1 MPEITGVL
9 LAAGQSHRFGSNKML
24 VEIDK
29 QAMILHAAGSL
40 SPCDRLLAVVRHDDL
55 PLQQLLNAASIEFIC
70 NDAAEQGMGSSIAC
84 GIAASRHSKGWCLLP
99 ADMPFV
105 SPSTTRQV
113 IAALHQGAALS
124 APYYQN
130 RRGHPVGFSQAL
142 ANDLLAL
149 NNATGARAVVEQ
161 NQQQLAVI
169 NCYDPYILID
179 IDTPHDMLIKRT
191 Q

>member
-29 QAMILHAAGSL
+29 QAMILRAAASL
-40 SPCDRLLAVVRHDDL
+40 SPCDRLLAVVRQDDL
-55 PLQQLLNAASIEFIC
+55 PLQQLLKGASIEFIP
-70 NDAAEQGMGSSIAC
+70 NDAAAQGMGSSIAC
-84 GIAASRHSKGWCLLP
+84 GIAASLDCEGWCLMP

-105 SPSTTRQV
+105 CPSTTRHV
-113 IAALHQGAALS
+113 VAALQQGATLA

-142 ANDLLAL
+142 ANELLAL
-149 NNATGARAVVEQ
+149 NSATGARAIVEQ
-161 NQQQLAVI
+161 HQQQLAVI
-169 NCYDPYILID
+169 NCEDPNILID
-179 IDTPHDMLIKRT
+179 IDTPQDLLMKRC
-191 Q
+191 